1 MNTSEKLE
9 SLESELRE
17 TQWEF
22 DHWLASEEAN
32 TMEDEQYEILYWE
45 QAQKIDD
52 LTAQIIEIINTL

>member
-1 MNTSEKLE
+1 MKLE

-17 TQWEF
+17 TQCEF
-22 DHWLASEEAN
+22 DYWVASEEAN
-32 TMEDEQYEILYWE
+32 TMEDERYEILYWE